1 MDKNEIIRGLEKIS
15 DYFFDVY
22 REEANKETYAE
33 AKDRYDVIESTLELL
48 KEQEAKPVIKDMYG
62 NAYCPHCSTVNTVEM
77 GACKLHLGTRFC
89 PYCGQEVKW
98 E

>member
-48 KEQEAKPVIKDMYG
+48 KEQEAVEPIPLTDESDLWKCG
-62 NAYCPHCSTVNTVEM
+62 NCHHQLFRCTHQKE
-77 GACKLHLGTRFC
+77 
-89 PYCGQEVKW
+89 
-98 E
+98 